1 MRSHIFDLS
10 DLFLLFVSCFFGSS
24 IWIFYISWYSLLC
37 LHQHI
42 FFRHGNCIL
51 FDRQSLQ
58 YHSDRQQW
66 AAVPEHTGSWNWKS
80 HNDGKKEK
88 ERKKGVLYESSH
100 YFSFCSVT
108 CSLLLLQMLS
118 EKNVRF
124 YMNDNVTEV
133 RGVDGKVKR
142 MLICS
147 ITSNSDF
154 SISKDT
160 VKLWFGKM

>member
-1 MRSHIFDLS
+1 MICVVIFLTCLTFS
-10 DLFLLFVSCFFGSS
+10 YYLLVVFFGSS

-66 AAVPEHTGSWNWKS
+66 AAVPEHTGAWNWKS

-88 ERKKGVLYESSH
+88 ERKKESCMSPH
-100 YFSFCSVT
+100 
-108 CSLLLLQMLS
+108 
-118 EKNVRF
+118 
-124 YMNDNVTEV
+124 
-133 RGVDGKVKR
+133 
-142 MLICS
+142 
-147 ITSNSDF
+147 ITSLSFQLLVVCCFCRCCQRKTWD
-154 SISKDT
+154 STWTIMWRRSE
-160 VKLWFGKM
+160 VWMAR